1 MERVLKKLFH
11 KLHVFTIEDL
21 LQKFDIPV
29 DENSPF
35 DTEEERMKAKAEW
48 ESLRELVG
56 WKRSDL
62 YALKKLKHL
71 RREDAHPTRPPDIIK
86 DSLYKLKK
94 LKSNDHDFQKDVKSF
109 EKLLTM
115 YEKLQTPKN

>member
-1 MERVLKKLFH
+1 MLKKPFH
-11 KLHVFTIEDL
+11 KLCVFTIEDL

-71 RREDAHPTRPPDIIK
+71 RREHAHPTRPPDIIK

-94 LKSNDHDFQKDVKSF
+94 LKSNDRDFQKDVKSF